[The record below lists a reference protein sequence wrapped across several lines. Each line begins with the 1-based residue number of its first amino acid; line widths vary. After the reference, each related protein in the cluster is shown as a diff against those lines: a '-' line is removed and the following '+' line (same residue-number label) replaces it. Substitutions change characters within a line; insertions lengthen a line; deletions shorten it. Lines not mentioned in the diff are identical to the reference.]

1 MGIPNMRGVH
11 SDTSQVNVYL
21 DNKNKSAE
29 SNPWVLGGSLLLGG
43 ILSGLVE
50 AGSVKA
56 SQQTQQTQQTQQI
69 QQTQQTQQT
78 PEQAIENQK
87 NQVKVMENYINA
99 LNETIEDLTAKTD

>member
-29 SNPWVLGGSLLLGG
+29 SNSWVLGDSLLLGG

-56 SQQTQQTQQTQQI
+56 SQQTQQTQQYGKDGRVWPSSQ
-69 QQTQQTQQT
+69 
-78 PEQAIENQK
+78 ERS
-87 NQVKVMENYINA
+87 
-99 LNETIEDLTAKTD
+99 NETQSGER